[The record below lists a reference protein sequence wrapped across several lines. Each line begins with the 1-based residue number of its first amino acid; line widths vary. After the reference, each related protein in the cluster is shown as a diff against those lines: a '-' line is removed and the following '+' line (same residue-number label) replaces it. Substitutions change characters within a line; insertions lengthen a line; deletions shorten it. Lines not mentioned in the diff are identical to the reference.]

1 MVAATILDSRTWLH
15 IFQFLRTDKYTTIK
29 MRHNTLFFATRKTS
43 TQWQHIHQEKN
54 IPKVRDDISFIRSH
68 VSRIN
73 EIARILSSVH
83 KENLHYYQKKK
94 KKN

>member
-1 MVAATILDSRTWLH
+1 MVAAAILDSKTWLH

-29 MRHNTLFFATRKTS
+29 MTHNTLFFATRKTS
-43 TQWQHIHQEKN
+43 TQWQQIHQEKN

-68 VSRIN
+68 ISRIN

-83 KENLHYYQKKK
+83 KENLHYY
-94 KKN
+94 